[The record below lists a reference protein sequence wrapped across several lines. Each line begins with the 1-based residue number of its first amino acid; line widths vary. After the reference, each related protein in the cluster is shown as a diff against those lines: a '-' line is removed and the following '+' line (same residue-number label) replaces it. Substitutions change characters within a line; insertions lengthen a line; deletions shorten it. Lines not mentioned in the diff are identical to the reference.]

1 MILVVVMRRTK
12 SPLKPIKPSKKIILR
27 TKSPRILTTL
37 RSINSSTR
45 AKTIKMGNMIMTR
58 RKKDLKDTLKKENIE
73 TKEEVELVGGVE
85 EGEDKTGDKT
95 EPNMM
100 VEPDKIREEV
110 EEAVVKAG
118 HSTIDKMTLT
128 NSIEAVGNS

>member
-27 TKSPRILTTL
+27 SKSHRILTTL
-37 RSINSSTR
+37 RSIHSTR
-45 AKTIKMGNMIMTR
+45 AKTIKMGNIIMTR
-58 RKKDLKDTLKKENIE
+58 TKKDLKDTLKKENIE